1 MANNGVNVSS
11 QSFIPIFKGE
21 KYHLWSIK
29 MQTMFQSQEL
39 WDIVESGHEEP
50 EEPPEVPNKKLREN
64 RKLNAKALFMIQS
77 AMDDELF
84 PRISSAKTAKQA
96 WDTIK
101 REYFGDKKV
110 IAVKLQSLRSS
121 FDNLSH
127 KEKETVQSYLSRV
140 SGIVNQMKSYGEIIE
155 NEKVVSKVLRTLH
168 KDFRHVVAAI
178 EESKDFSTYTF
189 DELMCSLI
197 THEERI
203 RSYDDKVEEK
213 AFQVHGESSSD
224 WQFENG
230 QCRGRGRGG
239 VQGRGRGR
247 GMGGR
252 GRGREESGGRGQYG
266 GQRQSMSSI

>member
-1 MANNGVNVSS
+1 
-11 QSFIPIFKGE
+11 
-21 KYHLWSIK
+21 
-29 MQTMFQSQEL
+29 
-39 WDIVESGHEEP
+39 
-50 EEPPEVPNKKLREN
+50 
-64 RKLNAKALFMIQS
+64 
-77 AMDDELF
+77 MDDELF
-84 PRISSAKTAKQA
+84 PRISSAKTAKEA

-230 QCRGRGRGG
+230 QGRGRGRGRGG
-239 VQGRGRGR
+239 VQGSSHGRGYSQSGDSR
-247 GMGGR
+247 GMGR
-252 GRGREESGGRGQYG
+252 GQEENGGR
-266 GQRQSMSSI
+266 MSSIKCYYCKRFGHKEDRCWDKQRDMKEKEQANLAQKVEGEEERLF